1 MKQSF
6 SKFMLSTLAFQI
18 EECAPVA
25 TTDSCGMPAC
35 LVGSLFFQVED
46 APNLRQ
52 FLRKYRAVHSQGFLQ
67 DPHGGAQVVA
77 NVREILDIL
86 GR

>member
-18 EECAPVA
+18 EENVLVA
-25 TTDSCGMPAC
+25 TTDSCGKPAC
-35 LVGSLFFQVED
+35 LVGSLFFRVED

-52 FLRKYRAVHSQGFLQ
+52 FLRKYCATHTQRFLQ
-67 DPHGGAQVVA
+67 DPLGGANVVA